1 VTAGANVGLPA
12 TADETGF
19 VAGGTHYYRQGAS
32 LKLSYTGDKP
42 NNYRADF
49 SVSPDNTGATIY
61 NQNELTVGQG
71 DITVSVELSNVPLTD
86 IATGTLENIPYQT
99 YTGSPIRPA
108 VTITVGDKELVEGTD
123 YTLDYDSN
131 TDLGTATVTATG
143 QGNYTGTFTMPDDDV
158 TVTATFIENELELA
172 DAADNTTTIDTAEGE
187 TYKVTLSGRTLY
199 KDGDWNTLCLPF
211 DVTLAGSPLEGA
223 TVMKLTTST
232 SNLTDGTLTLNF
244 EDETTTMTAGTPYI
258 IKWEKAE
265 GYDAADPDTHD
276 LKNPVFTGVTINAT
290 MNNVNTSDGKVTFLG
305 TYDPIVWKA
314 ENKTI
319 LFLGACNTL
328 YYPQPDLTNV
338 DNPKYPRIKACRSYF
353 QLNGLTAGD
362 PAPSRFVLNFG
373 EENTTGIVD
382 AEANSSLFTLHS
394 SLSGWYT
401 IDGRKLSG
409 KPTKPGLYINGSKM
423 TVLKKVK

>member
-1 VTAGANVGLPA
+1 MTAGANVGLPA

-86 IATGTLENIPYQT
+86 IATGTLENIPDQT

-172 DAADNTTTIDTAEGE
+172 D
-187 TYKVTLSGRTLY
+187 
-199 KDGDWNTLCLPF
+199 
-211 DVTLAGSPLEGA
+211 
-223 TVMKLTTST
+223 
-232 SNLTDGTLTLNF
+232 GTLTLNF

-290 MNNVNTSDGKVTFLG
+290 MNNVNTSDDKVTFLG

-319 LFLGACNTL
+319 LFLGAGNTL

-382 AEANSSLFTLHS
+382 AEANSSLFTFRVVH
-394 SLSGWYT
+394 
-401 IDGRKLSG
+401 D
-409 KPTKPGLYINGSKM
+409 
-423 TVLKKVK
+423 